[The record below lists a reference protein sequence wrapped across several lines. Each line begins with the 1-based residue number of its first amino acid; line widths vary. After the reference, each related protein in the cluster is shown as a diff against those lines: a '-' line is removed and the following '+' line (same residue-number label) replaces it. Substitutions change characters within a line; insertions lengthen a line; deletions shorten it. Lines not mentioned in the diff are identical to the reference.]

1 MDAERIEQR
10 RLGPG
15 PTWAIWQCLDSPR
28 DATVGQ
34 ILSGA
39 LAELGACLQ
48 GKADIIAATLT
59 HPDEESSRALA
70 YRANRPADGFVVL
83 AYKNNVAV
91 FYSVD
96 RLGGPKE
103 DSGYVFSGQA
113 YAAGSGVPG
122 LIQTMERAGRTVL
135 RLDVPRCLLNIFG
148 RFRVSSGSSL
158 NFLDRVEVE
167 SSEVEEDSV
176 SESSAISEAAGR
188 FFEPLDSR
196 IGGF

>member
-135 RLDVPRCLLNIFG
+135 RLDVPRCLLNIFVDG
-148 RFRVSSGSSL
+148 AVELDRALSEIEVRLLRSLLLTELSRRPLDGSSGS
-158 NFLDRVEVE
+158 
-167 SSEVEEDSV
+167 
-176 SESSAISEAAGR
+176 
-188 FFEPLDSR
+188 
-196 IGGF
+196 GFHERNN